1 MEASRKDYFPKFEH
15 LGNATPYV
23 ERIHKIVEHIR
34 LFEDFERS
42 EIAFIAPYLACY
54 RAPGGATIIGEGDP
68 GDFMLLVLDGSVEI
82 VKMDK
87 ESGFPVRVGVA
98 GPGKVLG
105 EMSLVDGEPRFAS
118 CLALEPTLF
127 ALLDR
132 DTLSQ
137 VITDEPRIGIKV
149 LMQLIV
155 LLNQRLR
162 LVSSELMHYLG
173 GVKPAQQAPGI
184 AP

>member
-1 MEASRKDYFPKFEH
+1 MERSRNDYFPKFEH
-15 LGNATPYV
+15 LGDAVPYV
-23 ERIHKIVEHIR
+23 GRIHKIVEHIR
-34 LFEDFERS
+34 LFEDFERE
-42 EIAFIAPYLACY
+42 EIEFLAPYLACY
-54 RAPGGATIIGEGDP
+54 RAPGGGVIIGEGDP
-68 GDFMLLVLDGSVEI
+68 GDFMLLVLDGSAEI

-87 ESGFPVRVGVA
+87 ESGVPVRVGVA

-127 ALLDR
+127 AVLDR
-132 DTLSQ
+132 DTLSHL
-137 VITDEPRIGIKV
+137 IADEPRIGIKV

-162 LVSSELMHYLG
+162 LVSSELMRQLG
-173 GVKPAQQAPGI
+173 GIKPARSPGI

>member
-1 MEASRKDYFPKFEH
+1 MDALRKDYFPKFDR
-15 LGNATPYV
+15 LGDATPYI

-42 EIAFIAPYLACY
+42 EIAFLAPYLTCY
-54 RAPGGATIIGEGDP
+54 RAPGGASIIAEGES
-68 GDFMLLVLDGSVEI
+68 GDFMLLILDGSVEI
-82 VKMDK
+82 VKLNH
-87 ESGFPVRVGVA
+87 SGGVPLRVGVA

-132 DTLSQ
+132 DTLSR
-137 VITDEPRIGIKV
+137 VIADEPRIGIKV

-162 LVSSELMHYLG
+162 QVSSELMRQTG
-173 GVKPAQQAPGI
+173 DVKATRTPGI
-184 AP
+184 SP